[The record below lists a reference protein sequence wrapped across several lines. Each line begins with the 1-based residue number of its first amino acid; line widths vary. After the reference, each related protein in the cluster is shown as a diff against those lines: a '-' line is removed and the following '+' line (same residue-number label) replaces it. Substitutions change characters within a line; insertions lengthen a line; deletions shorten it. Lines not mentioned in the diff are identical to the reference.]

1 MADYRPQYIAVDKFS
16 LHKGYNYAT
25 SVMDLERGDIL
36 WVAKGRSKKAF
47 ETFFKEIG
55 AESRNPKR
63 KQDI

>member
-1 MADYRPQYIAVDKFS
+1 MDKFS